1 MTSLERFDST
11 GTLQPFEIETHRQNR
26 PKAKKSFRLAT
37 RKHTHSSGEQ
47 PIKTLKSQKREQL
60 EPSKTQ
66 VWSVRQSSP
75 DILGIFTKAQ
85 QISKPHTLRRRPISL
100 KKRPDRPAYAAFTAP
115 VSPRNKNVLKLELYM
130 PRLVEKN
137 TQSSF
142 SSELTPRPL
151 A

>member
-1 MTSLERFDST
+1 MTSLERFENT
-11 GTLQPFEIETHRQNR
+11 RTLQPFEIEIRKQNR
-26 PKAKKSFRLAT
+26 PKAKKSFRLST
-37 RKHTHSSGEQ
+37 RKHTHSNGEQ
-47 PIKTLKSQKREQL
+47 PMKTLKLEKREQS

-66 VWSVRQSSP
+66 VWSVRIGSP
-75 DILGIFTKAQ
+75 DILGMFTKAQ

-100 KKRPDRPAYAAFTAP
+100 KRRPDLPAYAAFTAP
-115 VSPRNKNVLKLELYM
+115 VSPRKKNVLKLELHM

-137 TQSSF
+137 TQSSI